1 MTAKFAL
8 TKRISC
14 LNLLLVLAL
23 LACMDAVAAA
33 SRANIDTNQAS
44 NNAVNVRV
52 HRHLNVHTTQKNG
65 DSSEDRTFA
74 LPRVA
79 VLETLPKSQTLN
91 KILANIKQKFTS
103 NNPKATHK
111 RFTSLNVGA
120 SESKIFESAPYQNW
134 AKSVTK
140 AYKKNP
146 EMGEAAMFSTL
157 MAHYGDETLAKLL
170 VEAKQV
176 STTERIAQRFEAM
189 QLDSWI
195 TTEKTADDIYGLLKL
210 NADTGDLGN
219 EDPYSLL
226 LPKLMKR
233 YGEDGLSSTLLKAKS
248 DGSTKSIVTKGDEM
262 FKNPALSTWFSYAT
276 LGKEDPYHFLLLKLT
291 GRYDEEGLAHML
303 VAAKDGKMLFLEL
316 KARFGDEKVAQLLV
330 VAARDY
336 KVKID
341 VRPLV
346 TVQLNY
352 WQQGGK
358 TADDIFNLLKLSEVG
373 DKLFESPMLLTWRA
387 YVANLDPKKTDELI
401 FSVMKKYY
409 DGDILEKMFADA
421 KKRSATTRS
430 MASNLEEEMWRSQ
443 GKTADNLFKFLK
455 LDEKGDDLFE
465 SPVLGTWV
473 SYINRLNTY
482 EKRPDEFV
490 VINELEK
497 RFVMWI
503 SREY

>member
-210 NADTGDLGN
+210 NADTGDVLKNPLLNTWISYVNKLGN

-248 DGSTKSIVTKGDEM
+248 DGSTKSIVTKVEQARLKAWQNDEKTATDIFKLLQLDAGKGDEM

-291 GRYDEEGLAHML
+291 GRYDEEG
-303 VAAKDGKMLFLEL
+303 
-316 KARFGDEKVAQLLV
+316 
-330 VAARDY
+330 
-336 KVKID
+336 
-341 VRPLV
+341 
-346 TVQLNY
+346 
-352 WQQGGK
+352 
-358 TADDIFNLLKLSEVG
+358 
-373 DKLFESPMLLTWRA
+373 
-387 YVANLDPKKTDELI
+387 
-401 FSVMKKYY
+401 
-409 DGDILEKMFADA
+409 
-421 KKRSATTRS
+421 
-430 MASNLEEEMWRSQ
+430 
-443 GKTADNLFKFLK
+443 
-455 LDEKGDDLFE
+455 
-465 SPVLGTWV
+465 
-473 SYINRLNTY
+473 
-482 EKRPDEFV
+482 
-490 VINELEK
+490 
-497 RFVMWI
+497 
-503 SREY
+503 